1 MSFIRY
7 RGIIFGIS
15 GALVLGSI
23 IALAIPPALKAGI
36 DFSGGTAITVE
47 FDREVEASGVEAAL
61 NTIGHDDA
69 VVQATSDNSF
79 FIRVSELRPAVR
91 NANGEIVEPGGL
103 EDVEAVLS
111 SLGSFETPRSD
122 SVSGVIGAENIRNA
136 IIAVIVASAAILL
149 YITWAF
155 RHVPKPIRY
164 GTAAIIALVHDVL
177 IVLGVFSLLGK
188 TIDLEVNAMFITG
201 VLTTIGYSVNDTIV
215 VFDRI
220 RENVARYSGATLNEI
235 ANLSIRETIGRS
247 LNTSIT
253 LLVVVVALMLFA
265 STSIRPL
272 LFVLATGVIVGTYSS
287 IFIATMTLVAWENG
301 EIGRFMGRIPLIG
314 ARWRPIT

>member
-1 MSFIRY
+1 MNFIRF
-7 RGIIFGIS
+7 RGLFFGIS
-15 GALVLGSI
+15 GALVLASI
-23 IALAIPPALKAGI
+23 VALAIPPSLEPGI
-36 DFSGGTAITVE
+36 DFSGGAAITIE
-47 FDREVEASGVEAAL
+47 FDGPVSASGIEAAL
-61 NTIGHDDA
+61 KTIGHDEA
-69 VVQATSDNSF
+69 VVQATGNDTF
-79 FIRVSELRPAVR
+79 FIRVGELRPEERGDDGQITV
-91 NANGEIVEPGGL
+91 PGGR
-103 EDVEAVLS
+103 EDVEAVLL
-111 SLGSFETPRSD
+111 SLQTYTITGFD
-122 SVSGVIGAENIRNA
+122 SVSGIIGAENIRNA

-155 RHVPKPIRY
+155 RHVPKPFRY
-164 GTAAIIALVHDVL
+164 GMAAIIALVHDVF
-177 IVLGVFSLLGK
+177 IVLGVFSVLGK

-220 RENVARYSGATLNEI
+220 RENVVRYSGATLNEI

-272 LFVLATGVIVGTYSS
+272 LFVLATGVIVATYSS
-287 IFIATMTLVAWENG
+287 IFIATLTLVAWENG
-301 EIGRFMGRIPLIG
+301 EIGRFYGRIPLLG
-314 ARWRPIT
+314 RRWAR